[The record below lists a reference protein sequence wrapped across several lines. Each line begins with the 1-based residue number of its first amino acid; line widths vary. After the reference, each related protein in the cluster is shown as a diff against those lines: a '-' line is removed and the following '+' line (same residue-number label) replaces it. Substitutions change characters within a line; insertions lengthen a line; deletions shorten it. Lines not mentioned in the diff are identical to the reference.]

1 MNAPKLKKATKISL
15 SLDVYQ
21 DAKQFG
27 LNISQ
32 LAEQK
37 LREEITLR
45 KQEQWNDQHVEFLAA
60 YNKKVEED
68 GIALQEWRAF

>member
-32 LAEQK
+32 LVEQK

-60 YNKKVEED
+60 YNKKVEKD
-68 GIALQEWRAF
+68 GIALQEWRTF